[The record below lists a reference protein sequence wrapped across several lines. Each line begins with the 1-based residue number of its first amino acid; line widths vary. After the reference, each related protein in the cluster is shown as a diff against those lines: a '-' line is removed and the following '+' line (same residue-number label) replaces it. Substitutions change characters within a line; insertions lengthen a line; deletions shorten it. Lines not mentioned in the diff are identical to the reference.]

1 MLLGLLRVVGRCLL
15 VLRGVLLWEVLWL
28 LLLLLTGEVLR
39 AAMMVVH
46 LTFPPAA
53 VYHATNLHS
62 HER

>member
-1 MLLGLLRVVGRCLL
+1 MLLGLLRIVGRGLL
-15 VLRGVLLWEVLWL
+15 VLRGVLLWML
-28 LLLLLTGEVLR
+28 LLLLICEVLR